1 MLPSELSWALNM
13 IGIPWPNIDE
23 DQLHQSASQL
33 RQVTAELGNT
43 HQQASV
49 SIQGTLVANQSIALQ
64 GFEKVWGMLE
74 EHLPTVID
82 VLNGLAEFLD
92 VAADV
97 VTGMKTGIIAA
108 LVAFAAEFL
117 ADQALAVETLGASEA
132 AIPAEIA
139 VTDEIVDQILNQ
151 VAQQLEEQAEQ
162 IVQKAVSD
170 VAQKVIADLAKQ
182 LEGMLTGKQS
192 SFDWSQL
199 GDSVLQGAQKA
210 GSDTWSTATGIVQNA
225 VQSTLHPSGDADEG
239 EDGGEAGAGAG
250 GGGGASAGGTG
261 EGGGGGG
268 AAASVRVHAS
278 VGVGGGA
285 EEE

>member
-33 RQVTAELGNT
+33 RQVTAELSNT

-49 SIQGTLVANQSIALQ
+49 SVQGTLVANQSIALQ
-64 GFEKVWGMLE
+64 GFEKLWGMLE

-108 LVAFAAEFL
+108 LVAFAAEIL

-132 AIPAEIA
+132 AIPEEIA
-139 VTDEIVDQILNQ
+139 ATDGIVDEILNQ
-151 VAQQLEEQAEQ
+151 VANQIEQQAGQ
-162 IVQKAVSD
+162 IVQKAVTD
-170 VAQKVIADLAKQ
+170 VAQKVVLNLAKQ
-182 LEGMLTGKQS
+182 LEAMLTGKQPD
-192 SFDWSQL
+192 FDWNSL
-199 GDSVLQGAQKA
+199 GDSAIQGAEKA
-210 GSDTWSTATGIVQNA
+210 GTDTFDSVSGIVQGSI
-225 VQSTLHPSGDADEG
+225 QSTLHPSGDD
-239 EDGGEAGAGAG
+239 EDGE
-250 GGGGASAGGTG
+250 G
-261 EGGGGGG
+261 EGGENENGEGGEGG
-268 AAASVRVHAS
+268 EGSSASASAAVT
-278 VGVGGGA
+278 VGVGAGSGG

>member
-23 DQLHQSASQL
+23 DQLHQSASRL
-33 RQVTAELGNT
+33 RQVTAELGDT

-49 SIQGTLVANQSIALQ
+49 SIQGSLVANQSIALQ

-108 LVAFAAEFL
+108 LVTFAAEFI
-117 ADQALAVETLGASEA
+117 ADQAAAVETLGASEA
-132 AIPAEIA
+132 AIPVEIA
-139 VTDEIVDQILNQ
+139 ATDEIVDQILNQ
-151 VAQQLEEQAEQ
+151 VAQQIEAQAEQ

-170 VAQKVIADLAKQ
+170 VAQKVVADLAKQ
-182 LEGMLTGKQS
+182 LEAMLTGKQS
-192 SFDWSQL
+192 GFDWSRL
-199 GDSVLQGAQKA
+199 GDSVVQGAQKA
-210 GSDTWSTATGIVQNA
+210 GSDTVGTVTGIVQNA
-225 VQSTLHPSGDADEG
+225 VQGTLHPSADGEGEDAEGDG
-239 EDGGEAGAGAG
+239 EDGGD
-250 GGGGASAGGTG
+250 GASV
-261 EGGGGGG
+261 
-268 AAASVRVHAS
+268 SVGVHAS
-278 VGVGGGA
+278 VGAGGGA

>member
-33 RQVTAELGNT
+33 RQVTSELGDT

-64 GFEKVWGMLE
+64 GFQKLWNMLE

-82 VLNGLAEFLD
+82 VLNGIAEFLD

-97 VTGMKTGIIAA
+97 VTGMKDAIIAA
-108 LVAFAAEFL
+108 LVAFAAEIL

-132 AIPAEIA
+132 AIPAEVA
-139 VTDEIVDQILNQ
+139 ATDEIVDQILNQ
-151 VAQQLEEQAEQ
+151 VAQQLEQQAAQ
-162 IVQKAVSD
+162 IIQKAVTD
-170 VAQKVIADLAKQ
+170 VAQKVVVDLAKQ

-192 SFDWSQL
+192 GFDWNSL
-199 GDSVLQGAQKA
+199 GDAAVQGAAKA
-210 GSDTWSTATGIVQNA
+210 GKDTFNSVSGIAKKSVQN
-225 VQSTLHPSGDADEG
+225 TLHPSPGSSSA
-239 EDGGEAGAGAG
+239 GGEGAGGGGEGGAGVSARVTVSAGAGAG
-250 GGGGASAGGTG
+250 
-261 EGGGGGG
+261 
-268 AAASVRVHAS
+268 
-278 VGVGGGA
+278 